1 MTHFL
6 GMRHYILRH
15 SVLSTYL
22 KSRQQEESIVQKQG
36 LLLESVMK
44 VILTIVTPMC
54 VFFLSPPTYIGYT
67 NYFIQFLESLPLDDT
82 FPHPL
87 SLFFYN
93 LWARYHVSL
102 S

>member
-54 VFFLSPPTYIGYT
+54 VFFFVTSNLYRLH
-67 NYFIQFLESLPLDDT
+67 Q
-82 FPHPL
+82 
-87 SLFFYN
+87 LF
-93 LWARYHVSL
+93 HTIH
-102 S
+102 